1 MNKAVFLD
9 RDGVINHDPG
19 DYTTS
24 WDEFTFLPGIEDFL
38 KKRQDEGYLLIL
50 ITNQGGVAKGL
61 YSIDTVE
68 EIHSKMTDHFK
79 SRGVELNEIYY
90 SPYHEVR
97 TRSLSRKPGSIMVEK
112 ALARFNIDPELSV
125 MIGDKQR
132 DIDCAAAAGVGGLLV
147 PVNSNLNEILS
158 DDQF

>member
-24 WDEFTFLPGIEDFL
+24 WDEFTFLPGIESFL
-38 KKRQDEGYLLIL
+38 KKRQHEGYLLIL
-50 ITNQGGVAKGL
+50 ITNQGGVAKGRYDL
-61 YSIDTVE
+61 ETVE
-68 EIHSKMTDHFK
+68 EIHSRMIAHFSDCGIK
-79 SRGVELNEIYY
+79 VTEVYY
-90 SPYHEVR
+90 SPYHDDYS
-97 TRSLSRKPGSIMVEK
+97 RSLSRKPGSIMVEK
-112 ALARFNIDPELSV
+112 ALARFNIAPEKSV

-132 DIDCAAAAGVGGLLV
+132 DIDCAAAAGVPGLLV

>member
-1 MNKAVFLD
+1 MNKAIFLD

-24 WDEFTFLPGIEDFL
+24 WDEFTFLPGIEEFL
-38 KKRQDEGYLLIL
+38 IKRINEGYLLIL
-50 ITNQGGVAKGL
+50 ITNQGGVAKGRYTL
-61 YSIDTVE
+61 ETVE
-68 EIHSKMTDHFK
+68 DIHMRMQEHLADYGIHFA
-79 SRGVELNEIYY
+79 EIYF
-90 SPYHEVR
+90 SPYHDDYS
-97 TRSLSRKPGSIMVEK
+97 RSLSRKPGSIMVEK
-112 ALARFNIDPELSV
+112 ALARFNIDPVQSV

-132 DIDCAAAAGVGGLLV
+132 DLDCAVAAGVSGHLV